1 MGTVTAI
8 GTAKG
13 KTAPTVHAAVERYL
27 AADETNAS
35 RATQRAYASVLEKV
49 RDRLGVERPLVK
61 VAPEELEHALR
72 ELWGSAAPATWNR
85 NRAVVASWLTWC
97 TDTAEWAAP
106 SLPRTAKRKAEPRN
120 ESRAVEWQVIERL
133 CTRRDVPLRDKVLY
147 RMLYETSSRASAV
160 LALNVEDLQLQAR
173 SATIR
178 QKGGDRLQIAWG
190 DKTAMILGR
199 LVAGRT
205 AGPVFLTDLK
215 PGPRRASA
223 ARTRDLDPETG
234 RTRLSYGRARALIER
249 YTDGE
254 ITLHQLRHSS
264 LTHLAEAGVGTTT
277 LMAKSGH
284 KNLRSLQRYARPSF
298 AAVQAA
304 TELLS
309 EPPRRR

>member
-1 MGTVTAI
+1 MGTVTAL

-13 KTAPTVHAAVERYL
+13 KVAPTVHAAVERYL

-49 RDRLGVERPLVK
+49 RDRLGAERPLVK

-120 ESRAVEWQVIERL
+120 EARAVEWQVIERL

-160 LALNVEDLQLQAR
+160 LALNVEDLELQDRRAEI
-173 SATIR
+173 T

-249 YTDGE
+249 YTGGE

>member
-8 GTAKG
+8 AAKR
-13 KTAPTVHAAVERYL
+13 TPTPPTVSRAVERYL
-27 AADETNAS
+27 AAPQTNAS
-35 RATQRAYASVLEKV
+35 RNTARAYASVLEKV
-49 RDRLGVERPLVK
+49 KEYLGPRRPL
-61 VAPEELEHALR
+61 AALEPEELAEMMSA
-72 ELWGSAAPATWNR
+72 LWGSAAHSTWNR
-85 NRAVVASWLTWC
+85 NLAVVSGWLAFCEESEWEVPKLPKTTKRKTEQRHEARAVDWH
-97 TDTAEWAAP
+97 
-106 SLPRTAKRKAEPRN
+106 
-120 ESRAVEWQVIERL
+120 VIERL

-160 LALNVEDLQLQAR
+160 LALNVDDLELQDRRAEI
-173 SATIR
+173 T

-223 ARTRDLDPETG
+223 AKTRDVDPETG
-234 RTRLSYGRARALIER
+234 RTRLSYGRARALIEQ
-249 YTDGE
+249 YTGGE